1 MRLIAACLFML
12 LQPVYSY
19 AGQAGTVA
27 PSFSLA
33 DLNGKTIT
41 LEQFRGKVVFL
52 NFWALWCG
60 PCREE
65 LPELDRLYRK
75 YGKEGL
81 EVIGICMETSEARV
95 ISFLRKV
102 RVTFPILMDKN
113 GDTAE
118 AYRFS
123 GLPSGFIIGRD
134 GVIRHRHTGYGREL
148 LPEYEKEIMELL
160 KLP

>member
-1 MRLIAACLFML
+1 ML
-12 LQPVYSY
+12 LPPVYSY
-19 AGQAGTVA
+19 AGEAGTVA

-33 DLNGKTIT
+33 DLNGKTVT

-95 ISFLRKV
+95 SGFLRKAPV
-102 RVTFPILMDKN
+102 MFPILMDKN

-134 GVIRHRHTGYGREL
+134 GVIRHRHMGFGREL